1 MYNLISTMDKIF
13 KTINEKILFPYR
25 RSYLS
30 KELSGVINATHV
42 IKSSENFLSEISVKV
57 LDIGCS
63 CGRLA
68 KEINKLSPKIE
79 FEGVDT
85 YIQPETHIKVTQY
98 DGISIPHESSS
109 FNLVTIVDVLHHAE
123 DLEQVVKEAS
133 RVSNKY
139 ILIKDHFYE
148 NELEFRLLKYADYF
162 GNKPY
167 NIDLQYKYLKLSE
180 WEEIF
185 EKNNLKV
192 IFSKKFKYNFFD
204 PCNHVTFLLEKN

>member
-1 MYNLISTMDKIF
+1 MLGVMKQ
-13 KTINEKILFPYR
+13 INEKILFPYR

-30 KELSGVINATHV
+30 KELSDVINTIDI
-42 IKSSENFLSEISVKV
+42 IKSSENSLSERPVKV

-68 KEINKLSPKIE
+68 KEVNKLSPKLE

-85 YIQPETHIKVTQY
+85 YIQPETSIKVTQY
-98 DGISIPHESSS
+98 DGTSIPHEDLSY
-109 FNLVTIVDVLHHAE
+109 NLVTIIDVLHHAE
-123 DLEQVVKEAS
+123 DLEQVIKEAS

-148 NELEFRLLKYADYF
+148 NELEFQLLKYADYF

-185 EKNNLKV
+185 EKNNLKIV
-192 IFSKKFKYNFFD
+192 FSKKFKYNLFD
-204 PCNHVTFLLEKN
+204 PCNHVTFLLEKK

>member
-1 MYNLISTMDKIF
+1 MLGVMKQ
-13 KTINEKILFPYR
+13 INEKILFPYR

-30 KELSGVINATHV
+30 NELSNVICKANIV
-42 IKSSENFLSEISVKV
+42 KSPKDSISDAVVKV

-68 KEINKLSPKIE
+68 KEINKLSPEIE

-98 DGISIPHESSS
+98 DGSNIPHEDLSY
-109 FNLVTIVDVLHHAE
+109 NLVTIIDVLHHAE
-123 DLEQVVKEAS
+123 DLEQVIKEAS

-148 NELEFRLLKYADYF
+148 NELEFQLLKYADYF

-180 WEEIF
+180 WEETF
-185 EKNNLKV
+185 EKNNLKIV
-192 IFSKKFKYNFFD
+192 FSKKFKYNFFD
-204 PCNHVTFLLEKN
+204 PCNHVTFLLEKK